1 MTNVHFLSNLAI
13 IPLLKFIF
21 ALKQITQ
28 IIKMNISL
36 EDMNKTSK
44 GTMMEVLGIE
54 YLVVEPGYIK
64 AKMPVDERT
73 HQPYGILHGGASV
86 ALAETIGS
94 IGSAVIMA
102 GKNVDVRGASITANH
117 VKAVKSGWV
126 FGEAR
131 TIHVGKNT
139 HIWDIQIKDEAGDL
153 VSTARLTNFILSK

>member
-1 MTNVHFLSNLAI
+1 MKKK
-13 IPLLKFIF
+13 IPLE
-21 ALKQITQ
+21 QI
-28 IIKMNISL
+28 N
-36 EDMNKTSK
+36 ETSK
-44 GTMMEVLGIE
+44 GTLIEVLGIE
-54 YLVVEPGYIK
+54 YLIVEPGYIK

-73 HQPYGILHGGASV
+73 RQPYGILHGGASV

-102 GKNVDVRGASITANH
+102 GKNADVRGAGISANH

-139 HIWDIQIKDEAGDL
+139 HIWDIQIKDEEGDL
-153 VSTARLTNFILSK
+153 VSTARLTNFILLK

>member
-1 MTNVHFLSNLAI
+1 M
-13 IPLLKFIF
+13 K
-21 ALKQITQ
+21 
-28 IIKMNISL
+28 ISL
-36 EDMNKTSK
+36 DQMNETSK

-54 YLVVEPGYIK
+54 YLIVEPGYIK

-73 HQPYGILHGGASV
+73 RQPFGILHGGASV

-94 IGSAVIMA
+94 IGSAVLMA
-102 GKNVDVRGASITANH
+102 DKNVEVRGAGITANH

-139 HIWDIQIKDEAGDL
+139 HIWDIQIKDEEGDL
-153 VSTARLTNFILSK
+153 VSTSRLTNFILFK

>member
-1 MTNVHFLSNLAI
+1 M
-13 IPLLKFIF
+13 K
-21 ALKQITQ
+21 
-28 IIKMNISL
+28 ISL
-36 EDMNKTSK
+36 DQMNETSK

-54 YLVVEPGYIK
+54 YLIVEQGYIK

-73 HQPYGILHGGASV
+73 RQPFGILHGGASL

-94 IGSAVIMA
+94 IGSAVLMA
-102 GKNVDVRGASITANH
+102 DKNVEVRGAGITANH

-139 HIWDIQIKDEAGDL
+139 HIWDIQIKDETGDL
-153 VSTARLTNFILSK
+153 VSTARLTNFILFK

>member
-1 MTNVHFLSNLAI
+1 M
-13 IPLLKFIF
+13 K
-21 ALKQITQ
+21 
-28 IIKMNISL
+28 ISL
-36 EDMNKTSK
+36 DQMNETNN

-54 YLVVEPGYIK
+54 YLIVEPGFIK

-73 HQPYGILHGGASV
+73 RQPFGILHGGASV

-94 IGSAVIMA
+94 IGSAVLMA
-102 GKNVDVRGASITANH
+102 DKNVEVRGAGITANH

-139 HIWDIQIKDEAGDL
+139 HIWDIQIKDDKGDL
-153 VSTARLTNFILSK
+153 VSTSRLTNFILFK

>member
-1 MTNVHFLSNLAI
+1 MKKK
-13 IPLLKFIF
+13 IPLE
-21 ALKQITQ
+21 Q
-28 IIKMNISL
+28 MN
-36 EDMNKTSK
+36 ETSK
-44 GTMMEVLGIE
+44 GTLIEVLGIE
-54 YLVVEPGYIK
+54 YLIVEPGYIK

-73 HQPYGILHGGASV
+73 RQPYGILHGGASV

-102 GKNVDVRGASITANH
+102 GKNADVRGAGISANH

-139 HIWDIQIKDEAGDL
+139 HIWDIQIKDEEGDL
-153 VSTARLTNFILSK
+153 VSTARLTNFILLK